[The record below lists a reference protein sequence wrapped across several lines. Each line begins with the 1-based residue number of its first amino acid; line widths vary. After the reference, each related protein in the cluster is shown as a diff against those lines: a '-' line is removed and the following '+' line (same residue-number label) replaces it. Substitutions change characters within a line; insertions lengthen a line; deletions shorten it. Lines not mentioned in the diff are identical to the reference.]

1 MKILYFFLSNKN
13 ALMVNKSLND
23 IPYKI
28 YFENF
33 IPILGIKEIGILSMV
48 SPTLNSMLSKNEFW
62 KKLFLKIA
70 KKRIVNKSVHI
81 GPYLVRKIKHK
92 QNGSIISLHQYNRIN
107 KTTYIDI
114 VPEGYEF
121 VKTDMFLGL
130 LSPKSDI
137 LVDSVHSPPSCIN
150 KVRCREVLGLTS
162 IIDRN
167 DPSVQYGFTHN
178 WYGWSSGGEYYY
190 LNKHPP
196 EIKQRY
202 VDYLKNKGITTCSC
216 FDHYDQTTL
225 HYDGVYL
232 DFKDFKK
239 RIIKKLIT
247 ENNKKIKS
255 TERKYDK
262 KRLQVERVKNRLKEV
277 EKEENKLLED
287 VEKHKGLENKFKD
300 ALK

>member
-1 MKILYFFLSNKN
+1 MEETVAPEESGQVTEEVNPLAFDPGSLPEGLRAEPSLQTFDSVDKLAKSYVNAVKKIGSDP
-13 ALMVNKSLND
+13 S
-23 IPYKI
+23 
-28 YFENF
+28 
-33 IPILGIKEIGILSMV
+33 SMV
-48 SPTLNSMLSKNEFW
+48 QLPKEGESWDNF
-62 KKLFLKIA
+62 
-70 KKRIVNKSVHI
+70 
-81 GPYLVRKIKHK
+81 
-92 QNGSIISLHQYNRIN
+92 YNQVGRPE
-107 KTTYIDI
+107 T
-114 VPEGYEF
+114 PEGYEF

-225 HYDGVYL
+225 YYDGVYL

-287 VEKHKGLENKFKD
+287 VDKHKGLENKFKD